1 VAADD
6 KTCLRC
12 GKPLEGRDRF
22 EGLCA
27 SCREKEVLGEPPPE
41 DEEPAEPGGV
51 TCPAC
56 GADNPV
62 GVEHCIACEATLRSR
77 GTAVWVSAAI
87 AVAALAV
94 VGVVVLAWPWLRPAP
109 RGPIGPTPRGGRPLP
124 LGEQPAPGP
133 PAPSSAEAP
142 PATAVRARP
151 RPDLIPRVREETK
164 VLLDL
169 LRQRAYARVIDNY
182 CQPDEAAFRR
192 TERLLDAML
201 HGKAKPGLLRW
212 TTRLTRLDEVMARE
226 ELREA
231 GDPHPDYTIALLT
244 HLVRHPE
251 ASGRHRSA
259 EDRARSLLAW
269 HLAGLF
275 EGLELAAAEIRAVQA
290 EGGGR
295 FVVELDCGGTPRGP
309 RPGEDP
315 RRLRW
320 ARRPVGWVLEL
331 ALDERLADVHALLTR
346 PAP

>member
-6 KTCLRC
+6 ATCSGC

-27 SCREKEVLGEPPPE
+27 SCREKQVLGQPPPE
-41 DEEPAEPGGV
+41 EGEPAEPGGV

-62 GVEHCIACEATLRSR
+62 GVKHCIACEATLRSR
-77 GTAVWVSAAI
+77 STLLAVVVLG
-87 AVAALAV
+87 VAALVALLAII
-94 VGVVVLAWPWLRPAP
+94 GVIAWRSRAGRQRP
-109 RGPIGPTPRGGRPLP
+109 RRVDSRPLP
-124 LGEQPAPGP
+124 TPPPSAPATPD
-133 PAPSSAEAP
+133 AAARAATSAP
-142 PATAVRARP
+142 PAAP
-151 RPDLIPRVREETK
+151 REDLIPRVREETK

-192 TERLLDAML
+192 TERSLDAML
-201 HGKAKPGLLRW
+201 HGEAKPGLLRW
-212 TTRLTRLDEVMARE
+212 TTRLTRLDEAMARE

-275 EGLELAAAEIRAVQA
+275 EGLDLAAAEIRAVQA

-295 FVVELDCGGTPRGP
+295 FVVELDCGGTQRGP
-309 RPGEDP
+309 RPGDDP

-331 ALDERLADVHALLTR
+331 ALDERLADVRALLMR